1 MKPAKVSVLF
11 LKFHIG
17 ITHLTKNNSDKK
29 ILIVDDEVE
38 MRVALETTLKREGYS
53 LTLAGNGEQAL
64 ERLNEDTFDLVLT
77 DIKMPK
83 MNGIDLLKKLK
94 KQSPKTVA
102 IMMTAYGEIDN
113 AVETM
118 KEGAFDY
125 LLKPFSAEIL
135 VATVNRSFLDETSAN
150 VRPIRSASETK
161 IISTKTRKIITQN
174 VEMLKLIKFVE
185 NISYS
190 KSTVL
195 IMGDTGTGKEMF
207 SRYIHQM
214 SPRAQKPFMAVNCAA
229 LPEGL
234 LETELFGHEKGA
246 FTGAIERKDGKFELA
261 HKGTLLLDEVTEM
274 SLPLQAKLLRVL
286 QEHEIDK
293 VGGST
298 PIPVDVRVV
307 ATTNRDIKERI
318 RENQFREDLYYRL
331 NVIPLKLIPLRD
343 RLDDIQPLAEY
354 FIEKHSKNLDKN
366 ISSIATET
374 VALLKKYSWPG
385 NIRELENMI
394 ERATLMCQEDTLLPS
409 HLFFDE
415 DEIQSK
421 RRTESM
427 SQYRGTIHAME
438 KELIVQTLEDVNG
451 NKTKA
456 AENLG
461 ISIRTLR
468 NKLAYYKNQPEN

>member
-1 MKPAKVSVLF
+1 M
-11 LKFHIG
+11 
-17 ITHLTKNNSDKK
+17 KNNSDKN

-38 MRVALETTLKREGYS
+38 MRIALETTLKREGYK
-53 LTLAGNGEQAL
+53 LTLANNGEQAL
-64 ERLNEDTFDLVLT
+64 EFLNRNTFDLVLT

-83 MNGIDLLKKLK
+83 INGIELLKILK
-94 KQSPKTVA
+94 QQSPKTVA
-102 IMMTAYGEIDN
+102 IMMTAYGDIDN

-118 KEGAFDY
+118 KVGAFDY

-135 VATVNRSFLDETSAN
+135 MATVKRAFLEENPEKPKSIQSKLEIKEL
-150 VRPIRSASETK
+150 PSEK
-161 IISTKTRKIITQN
+161 RRIIAQN
-174 VEMLKLIKFVE
+174 SEMLELIKFVE

-190 KSTVL
+190 KSTIL

-207 SRYIHQM
+207 ARYIHQM
-214 SPRAQKPFMAVNCAA
+214 SPRSEKPFMAVNCAA

-246 FTGAIERKDGKFELA
+246 FTGAIDRKDGKFELA

-298 PIPVDVRVV
+298 PIPIDVRVV
-307 ATTNRDIKERI
+307 ATTNRDIRERI
-318 RENQFREDLYYRL
+318 RENLFREDLYYRL
-331 NVIPLKLIPLRD
+331 NVIPLKLIPLRN
-343 RLDDIQPLAEY
+343 RIDDIQPLAEH
-354 FIEKHSKNLDKN
+354 FIKKHTKDLNKN
-366 ISSIATET
+366 ILSIAKET
-374 VALLKKYSWPG
+374 IGLLKKYSWPG
-385 NIRELENMI
+385 NVRELENII
-394 ERATLMCQEDTLLPS
+394 ERAILMCQEETLLPS

-415 DEIQSK
+415 EENESK
-421 RRTESM
+421 KSTISTQF
-427 SQYRGTIHAME
+427 SGTIYDME
-438 KELIVQTLEDVNG
+438 KELIIQTLEDVNG

-456 AENLG
+456 AESLG

-468 NKLAYYKNQPEN
+468 NKLTYYKNSPKN